1 MFKCK
6 IGIFEILGRCL
17 IGFVGEGT
25 ELELTRFDPYL
36 QYGPIRIPTR
46 PFWGI
51 FGSLGSNL
59 YFSDFPKNRFVGNF
73 SKVPTGR
80 LGLPA
85 CLEFP
90 RGSGDHGATVSCGA
104 VTLAKVS
111 WKHSH

>member
-51 FGSLGSNL
+51 FGPLGSNF
-59 YFSDFPKNRFVGNF
+59 YFADFPKNRFVGNF

-90 RGSGDHGATVSCGA
+90 RGPGDHGGLDVSFPWIGPC
-104 VTLAKVS
+104 
-111 WKHSH
+111 